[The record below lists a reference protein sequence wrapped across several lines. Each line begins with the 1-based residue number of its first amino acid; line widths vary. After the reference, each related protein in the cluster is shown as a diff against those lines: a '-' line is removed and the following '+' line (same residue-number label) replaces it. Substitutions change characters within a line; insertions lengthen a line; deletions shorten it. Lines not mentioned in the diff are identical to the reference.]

1 MIPPVQLAGRVALVT
16 GGGTGLGRA
25 LCGRLAAE
33 GAAVA
38 VNYARSHEEAEA
50 VAAEIVTTGGQA
62 IAVRADVSVADDIDA
77 MVQKIEQDLG
87 PLDVLVANAGT
98 TSYVPY
104 DELEGVTPELW
115 QRILGVNLIGTF
127 SCVQRIAPGM
137 LERGFGR
144 IVAISSNSALGGT
157 GSSIPYVV
165 SKGALNTLVLCLAR
179 ALAPTVQVNAV
190 APGWMRTPWID
201 KHLPEEVAAALL
213 DPAANPADVDDVAAV
228 AIGLAANGSV
238 TGQVVVVDRGELV
251 LAGGSR

>member
-1 MIPPVQLAGRVALVT
+1 VALVT

-25 LCGRLAAE
+25 VAGRLAAE

-38 VNYARSHEEAEA
+38 VNYARSRDEAEA
-50 VAAEIVTTGGQA
+50 VAEEISAAGGRA
-62 IAVRADVSVADDIDA
+62 LAVRADVAVADDVSA
-77 MVQKIEQDLG
+77 MVEEIERGLG
-87 PLDVLVANAGT
+87 PIDVLVANAGT

-104 DELEGVTPELW
+104 AELDRVTPELW
-115 QRILGVNLIGTF
+115 QRILGVNLLGTF
-127 SCVQRIAPGM
+127 SCVQRIVPGM
-137 LERGFGR
+137 LQRGFGR
-144 IVAISSNSALGGT
+144 IVAVSSNSALGGT

-201 KHLPEEVAAALL
+201 KHLPDELAAALQ
-213 DPAANPADVDDVAAV
+213 DPGANPADVDDVASV
-228 AIGLAANGSV
+228 VVGLAANPSI
-238 TGQVVVVDRGELV
+238 TGQIVVVDRGELA